1 MRTPLLLSEGPLSGS
16 VDSIRRAAE
25 HQVGAIIT
33 KGQRPEPAVSPN
45 PYIAQTREG
54 SLINADWSDMGYTAW
69 LKAVRVLKADLPVPL
84 IASVAK
90 NYVSP
95 QVAADQAAALAE
107 AGVDGVILCD
117 YNVPALIE
125 AVRLARPRVK
135 CRLFAKLI
143 PFIPNLEEI
152 LNELIS
158 AGVDGIAAMDAVGPV
173 MEVDIETGLSTMGSP
188 DGEGY
193 LSGRAIRPI
202 TVRYIYEIS
211 RHVDAPVI
219 AVGGITDYTSAIE
232 MLMVGATAVG
242 MCTAPLLHGL
252 EVFDKVAAGM
262 SQWLANHG
270 ITDVN
275 EIRGLT
281 HRRQAQR
288 ETTSDKRV
296 VVDLERCT
304 GCKRC
309 VKTCFRAALELTERG
324 LVINTERCVGC
335 GLCVSICPAG
345 ALSLA

>member
-1 MRTPLLLSEGPLSGS
+1 M
-16 VDSIRRAAE
+16 
-25 HQVGAIIT
+25 GAIIT

-45 PYIAQTREG
+45 PYIAQTRER
-54 SLINADWSDMGYTAW
+54 SLINADWSDMGYAAW
-69 LKAVRVLKADLPVPL
+69 LEAIRVLKADLSVPL

-90 NYVSP
+90 NYVTP

-107 AGVDGVILCD
+107 AGVDGVTLCD

-135 CRLFAKLI
+135 CRLFAKLV
-143 PFIPNLEEI
+143 PFIPNLEEV
-152 LNELIS
+152 LNDLVA

-173 MEVDIETGLSTMGSP
+173 MEVDIETGLSTMGST

-211 RHVDAPVI
+211 RYVDVPVI
-219 AVGGITDYTSAIE
+219 AVGGVTDYTSAIE

-252 EVFDKVAAGM
+252 EVFDKVATGM
-262 SQWLANHG
+262 GQWLADHG
-270 ITDVN
+270 IADVN

-281 HRRQAQR
+281 QRRQAQR
-288 ETTSDKRV
+288 EMTSDKRA
-296 VVDLERCT
+296 VVDQGRCT
-304 GCKRC
+304 RCNRC
-309 VKTCFRAALELTERG
+309 VRSCFKAAPELTEEG
-324 LVINTERCVGC
+324 LVIHTERCVGC

-345 ALSLA
+345 ALRLA